1 MRRVGSGFPGEAG
14 ATGRVAAQKWA
25 LQRNSLRYRWNE
37 KVDFRSY
44 AAQPDADL
52 DLLEGALLV
61 ARDARP
67 ALDRETV
74 ERELDEL
81 AAPLA
86 RRQLGGLPAAAQA
99 RALADQLFVRAGFRG
114 NTSDYY
120 DPRNSFLD
128 EVLARRT
135 GIPISLSVL
144 YVEVAKRAGVRASPV
159 GFPGHFLACID
170 AVDGSRLVV
179 DPFHGGGVRTEDS
192 LGELLRRSG
201 SNLEYSEELVAPT
214 PVRQVVSRMLMNLR
228 GIYTMR
234 GDYARLLVVFDRLLD
249 LWPNSVEELRDRG
262 FLFAR
267 LGAPD
272 AALADLARYLERSP
286 NAADAA
292 EVRAWLNRIEES
304 TRLAP
309 SRS

>member
-1 MRRVGSGFPGEAG
+1 
-14 ATGRVAAQKWA
+14 
-25 LQRNSLRYRWNE
+25 
-37 KVDFRSY
+37 VDFGAY
-44 AAQPDADL
+44 AAQPDAEL

-61 ARDARP
+61 AKDARP
-67 ALDRETV
+67 ALDRATIDGQIEQ
-74 ERELDEL
+74 L
-81 AAPLA
+81 AAPLV
-86 RRQLGGLPAAAQA
+86 RRQLWKLPVAAQA

-144 YVEVAKRAGVRASPV
+144 YVEVARRAGLHANPV

-170 AVDGSRLVV
+170 DGDGARLVI
-179 DPFHGGGVRTEDS
+179 DPFNGGSVRSEAA

-201 SNLEYSEELVAPT
+201 SPLEYSAELVTPT

-234 GDYARLLVVFDRLLD
+234 GEYARLLVVFDRLLD
-249 LWPNSVEELRDRG
+249 LWPDSVEELRDRG

-272 AALADLARYLERSP
+272 AALSDLVRYLERCP
-286 NAADAA
+286 HAADATD
-292 EVRAWLNRIEES
+292 VRAWVERIQETS
-304 TRLAP
+304 RLGPA
-309 SRS
+309 RS

>member
-1 MRRVGSGFPGEAG
+1 
-14 ATGRVAAQKWA
+14 
-25 LQRNSLRYRWNE
+25 
-37 KVDFRSY
+37 VDFRSY

-52 DLLEGALLV
+52 DLLEGAMLV
-61 ARDARP
+61 AQDARP
-67 ALDRETV
+67 GLDRAAV
-74 ERELDEL
+74 ELQIDQL
-81 AAPLA
+81 AEPLA

-135 GIPISLSVL
+135 GIPISLAVL
-144 YVEVAKRAGVRASPV
+144 YVEVARRAGVRASPV

-170 AVDGSRLVV
+170 GGDGSRLVI
-179 DPFHGGGVRTEDS
+179 DPFHGGGVRNEAA

-201 SNLEYSEELVAPT
+201 SNLEFSEELLTPT

-292 EVRAWLNRIEES
+292 DVRAWFDRIEQ
-304 TRLAP
+304 TARLAP

>member
-1 MRRVGSGFPGEAG
+1 M
-14 ATGRVAAQKWA
+14 
-25 LQRNSLRYRWNE
+25 
-37 KVDFRSY
+37 DFRSY
-44 AAQPDADL
+44 AAQPDDDL

-67 ALDRETV
+67 GLDRAAI
-74 ERELDEL
+74 ELQIDEL

-86 RRQLGGLPAAAQA
+86 KRQLGSLPPAAQA

-120 DPRNSFLD
+120 DPKNSFLD
-128 EVLARRT
+128 EVLARRV

-144 YVEVAKRAGVRASPV
+144 YVEVARRAGVRASPV

-170 AVDGSRLVV
+170 GTDGSRLVI
-179 DPFHGGGVRTEDS
+179 DPFHGGGVRNES
-192 LGELLRRSG
+192 ALGELLRRSG

-228 GIYTMR
+228 GVYTMR

-272 AALADLARYLERSP
+272 AAQADLARYLERSP

-292 EVRAWLNRIEES
+292 DVRAWLERIEE
-304 TRLAP
+304 TARVAP